1 MPPALKRFKFLAAKM
16 SQPQSSS
23 SNAMA
28 LTLATPRSVSVAE
41 TTRSQLVQY
50 FAELQNWQH
59 NPVSSAGIQ
68 STSTNT
74 SASTGGS
81 TDALQFWKKNSNLNK
96 LAPIAQDLICAPAS
110 QAFVERV
117 FSLWHPHCRASQQH
131 ETIAG
136 VARISK
142 TEQTNSRADWIY
154 CLVAWWIT
162 YNVICRLSVA
172 HCGASA
178 INCCSSS
185 Y

>member
-1 MPPALKRFKFLAAKM
+1 MVIAAREEAPPAEAMPPALKRFKFLAAKM

-50 FAELQNWQH
+50 FAELQNWQN

-117 FSLWHPHCRASQQH
+117 FSLCGIL
-131 ETIAG
+131 TAG
-136 VARISK
+136 RRSSMKRSLEMRVFLKLNKRVL
-142 TEQTNSRADWIY
+142 EQTGFT
-154 CLVAWWIT
+154 V
-162 YNVICRLSVA
+162 
-172 HCGASA
+172 
-178 INCCSSS
+178 
-185 Y
+185 

>member
-81 TDALQFWKKNSNLNK
+81 TDALQFWKKNSNLNLNK

-117 FSLWHPHCRASQQH
+117 FSLCGIL
-131 ETIAG
+131 TAG
-136 VARISK
+136 RRSSMKRSLEMRVFLKLNKRIL
-142 TEQTNSRADWIY
+142 EQTGFT
-154 CLVAWWIT
+154 V
-162 YNVICRLSVA
+162 
-172 HCGASA
+172 
-178 INCCSSS
+178 
-185 Y
+185 